1 MKATT
6 KKQETKKESWQPMKK
21 ETRHQSSVYPIQG
34 CQADGTYSSYHRATT
49 APAQKPPK
57 DKKERKLA
65 IKKERKK
72 VIKSGKK
79 KTKEMNGKK
88 DGKNELQSC
97 SE

>member
-34 CQADGTYSSYHRATT
+34 CQPDGTYSSYHRVTT

-79 KTKEMNGKK
+79 KTKEMKGKK

>member
-21 ETRHQSSVYPIQG
+21 EIRHQSSVYPIQG

-72 VIKSGKK
+72 ESDQKWKK
-79 KTKEMNGKK
+79 KRQKK
-88 DGKNELQSC
+88 
-97 SE
+97 